1 ATAGGG
7 HQPVTVERARSRSSQ
22 SRAPAKTG
30 RRRPHDRSG
39 TMARAPDRFSE
50 DPMTSTEP
58 PRRLHPAFRA
68 LPTWPGKTV
77 AVLATVAPS
86 PHLIPVSAPVRGGD
100 TRILISLRRD
110 RGSLARLRARPAVAL
125 LVLAEGDIAFT
136 VHGTAHIL
144 EEPMKVAEA
153 YTAVEIDIDTI
164 DDHRQ

>member
-1 ATAGGG
+1 
-7 HQPVTVERARSRSSQ
+7 
-22 SRAPAKTG
+22 
-30 RRRPHDRSG
+30 
-39 TMARAPDRFSE
+39 
-50 DPMTSTEP
+50 MTSTEP

-164 DDHRQ
+164 DDHRQPDFQITGGIEREWVNPLEQASLRQRVEALSEHAQTG

>member
-1 ATAGGG
+1 M
-7 HQPVTVERARSRSSQ
+7 E
-22 SRAPAKTG
+22 
-30 RRRPHDRSG
+30 
-39 TMARAPDRFSE
+39 RAPDRLRE

-68 LPTWPGKTV
+68 LPRWPGKTV

-136 VHGTAHIL
+136 AHGTAHIL

-164 DDHRQ
+164 DVHRQPDFQITGGIEREWVNPLEQASLRQRVQALSEHAQTD